1 MVKELYIDGTFLGY
15 ATKAGIK
22 KELKTEETDTFQGT
36 LIDNNPN
43 PGITV
48 SIESV
53 VAGTIQQYIDLEKKL
68 KYAENN
74 KVTIQLIYEDKG
86 KDGKITVKEF
96 AYNCTKSTDEDEVDP
111 VKRTARKLEFKGESA
126 RKIING
132 QEI

>member
-1 MVKELYIDGTFLGY
+1 MCPDID
-15 ATKAGIK
+15 ANIW
-22 KELKTEETDTFQGT
+22 
-36 LIDNNPN
+36 
-43 PGITV
+43 
-48 SIESV
+48 
-53 VAGTIQQYIDLEKKL
+53 IDLEKKL

-96 AYNCTKSTDEDEVDP
+96 AYNCIKSTDEDEVDP